1 MEEKK
6 VITVA
11 IADDHKIFRDGLRIL
26 FKKEGN
32 IELVGEAANGKE
44 LVETVKKTRPDIVI
58 TDIVM
63 PEMDGITA
71 AKQILELYPKTAVIG
86 LSMVDEDDLLIE
98 ILEAGALGYL
108 LKNAEK
114 EEILEAIHCV
124 SNGAPF
130 YSKSI
135 SDHLAKL
142 IAKSKFDPYK
152 GKKTADFNEVELQ
165 IISLLCKEKTSRE
178 IAESLH
184 YSARTIEWY
193 KVRIMEKMDVKTT
206 TGIVIYAIKNKL
218 CKI

>member
-1 MEEKK
+1 MKENK

-44 LVETVKKTRPDIVI
+44 LLEIVKKTRPDIVI

-63 PEMDGITA
+63 PEMNGITA
-71 AKQILELYPKTAVIG
+71 VKQILELYPETGIIG
-86 LSMVDEDDLLIE
+86 LSMVDDDDLLIE
-98 ILEAGALGYL
+98 IFEAGALGYL

-114 EEILEAIHCV
+114 EEILEAINCV
-124 SNGAPF
+124 INGVPY
-130 YSKSI
+130 YSSSI
-135 SDHLAKL
+135 SGHLIKL
-142 IAKSKFDPYK
+142 ISESKFNPYK
-152 GKKTADFNEVELQ
+152 GKKVEVFNDIEQQ
-165 IISLLCKEKTSRE
+165 IVSLICQEKTSKE
-178 IAESLH
+178 IGEILH
-184 YSARTIEWY
+184 YSIRTIEWY
-193 KVRIMEKMDVKTT
+193 RVRIMEKMQVKTT